1 MLASARAI
9 GRNGH
14 KTVQLDQ
21 TNCLRILMAD
31 DEDIVLRLYQRIL
44 ESDDEL
50 ASDRTSLASF
60 KGMALPVKNSAPLY
74 DVTFC
79 HQGEEA
85 VELIRVSKDENR
97 PFAMAFLDIQMPPGE
112 GGIWAAE
119 KIREI
124 DHNIQIVMV
133 TGHSDIDPT
142 RIAERIP
149 PLNRLLYLKKPCHPC
164 EIRHCV
170 ATLAARWHAENK
182 MRHLNLQLEETIKKQ
197 TAQLLAATGKSP
209 TPPRGSPPVR

>member
-1 MLASARAI
+1 
-9 GRNGH
+9 
-14 KTVQLDQ
+14 VQLDQ
-21 TNCLRILMAD
+21 TDCLRILIAD

-44 ESDDEL
+44 ESDDDL
-50 ASDRTSLASF
+50 ASDLNSLASF
-60 KGMALPVKNSAPLY
+60 KGMALLPKNNAPLY

-85 VELIRVSKDENR
+85 VEAIRASKDEGR

-124 DHNIQIVMV
+124 DRNIQLVMV
-133 TGHSDIDPT
+133 TGHSEINPS
-142 RIAERIP
+142 RIAERVP

-182 MRHLNLQLEETIKKQ
+182 MRHLNLELEETIKKQ
-197 TAQLLAATGKSP
+197 AAELLAFESNTP
-209 TPPRGSPPVR
+209 TPPHGSPPVN